1 MTKYLSKEDFILNE
15 IRKHQKKL
23 DDDIKIFELKGVM
36 KLRDSTIERLQYEI
50 DLLKL
55 ILSILLKEK
64 Q

>member
-1 MTKYLSKEDFILNE
+1 MTKYLSKEDFIINE
-15 IRKHQKKL
+15 IRKRQKKI
-23 DDDIKIFELKGVM
+23 DDDIKLFELEGVM
-36 KLRDSTIERLQYEI
+36 KLRDSTIERLEYEI

>member
-1 MTKYLSKEDFILNE
+1 MTKYISKEDFIINE
-15 IRKHQKKL
+15 IRKRQKKI
-23 DDDIKIFELKGVM
+23 DDDIKLFELKGVM
-36 KLRDSTIERLQYEI
+36 KLRDSTIERLEYEI

>member
-1 MTKYLSKEDFILNE
+1 MTKYLSKEDFIINE
-15 IRKHQKKL
+15 IRKRQKKI
-23 DDDIKIFELKGVM
+23 DDNVRLFELEGIT

>member
-1 MTKYLSKEDFILNE
+1 MTKYLSKEDFIINE
-15 IRKHQKKL
+15 IRKRQKKI
-23 DDDIKIFELKGVM
+23 DDDIKLFELKGVM

>member
-1 MTKYLSKEDFILNE
+1 MTKYLSKEDFIINE
-15 IRKHQKKL
+15 IRKRQKKI
-23 DDDIKIFELKGVM
+23 DDDIKLFELKGVM
-36 KLRDSTIERLQYEI
+36 KLRDSTIERLEYEI

>member
-1 MTKYLSKEDFILNE
+1 MTKYISKEDFIINE
-15 IRKHQKKL
+15 IRKRQKKI
-23 DDDIKIFELKGVM
+23 DDDIKLFELEGVM

>member
-1 MTKYLSKEDFILNE
+1 MKKYLSKEDFIINE
-15 IRKHQKKL
+15 IRKRQKKI
-23 DDDIKIFELKGVM
+23 DDDIKLFELKGVM

>member
-1 MTKYLSKEDFILNE
+1 MKKYLSKEDFIINE
-15 IRKHQKKL
+15 IRKRQKKI
-23 DDDIKIFELKGVM
+23 DDDIKLFELEGVM

>member
-1 MTKYLSKEDFILNE
+1 MKKYISKEDFIINE
-15 IRKHQKKL
+15 IRKRQKKI
-23 DDDIKIFELKGVM
+23 DDDIKLFELKGVM
-36 KLRDSTIERLQYEI
+36 KLRDSTIERLEYEI

>member
-1 MTKYLSKEDFILNE
+1 MTKYLSKEDFIINE
-15 IRKHQKKL
+15 IKKRQKKI
-23 DDDIKIFELKGVM
+23 DDDIKLFELKGVM

-64 Q
+64 K

>member
-1 MTKYLSKEDFILNE
+1 MTKYLSKEDFIINE
-15 IRKHQKKL
+15 IRKHQKKI

-64 Q
+64 

>member
-1 MTKYLSKEDFILNE
+1 MTKYISKEDFIINE
-15 IRKHQKKL
+15 IRKRQKKI
-23 DDDIKIFELKGVM
+23 DDDIKLFELEGVM
-36 KLRDSTIERLQYEI
+36 KLRDSTIERLEYEI